1 LSGHAGEVWSVGFSP
16 DWTLL
21 ASAGTDGVVRVWDAP
36 TGRLLASLLPLD
48 DGGWAAPT
56 PDLRYKLEG
65 VVNGE
70 FRDAIGMCR
79 FEPGDADESLGLQR
93 LPADYPILG
102 PA

>member
-1 LSGHAGEVWSVGFSP
+1 
-16 DWTLL
+16 LL
-21 ASAGTDGVVRVWDAP
+21 ASAGVDGVVRVWEAA

-48 DGGWAAPT
+48 DGGWAAVT

-65 VVNGE
+65 VPSGE
-70 FRDAIGMCR
+70 FWYVVGMCR
-79 FEPGDADESLGLQR
+79 FEPGEADEYLGLQR